1 MNETLR
7 ELRQQVFNTIR
18 NAFRNYAQDIRSAL
32 QRKSTLIPEN
42 VVLDAAQ
49 RAYDV
54 FLDTC
59 ATILST
65 DINQAPNGSVTT
77 DISPK
82 SITIELDKVLLEF
95 KTAIFFS
102 RTYPDAN
109 ASDDLAQREIVAN
122 GAYLGY
128 IVKAVCEIKR
138 GAHGIVDLS
147 VAFANPPEKM
157 QGFWFGTENYIFA
170 VQLPVDDIDEGL
182 PSAHKNGL
190 IVACQ
195 RAAQI
200 APLIS
205 TDEYQFVDSS
215 DFFVTE
221 KSTLGAA
228 ILKAL
233 REAIQQTK
241 TLRAAEI
248 NIGLTFWGYH
258 YATQNA
264 DNITKSSLV
273 FTYFIGGTYA
283 DVIDNPLG
291 LCVLIEL
298 PVTYHV
304 DNADIN
310 AFKNVRISIAPV
322 LRAAQQLNRLVI
334 DAASAPYTD
343 SPLPTVTET
352 VELPFG
358 TPTTTFINIIANKIK
373 DIIVRY
379 ESQHIRDIPQHMFFV
394 QAFLMGLSRKLR
406 ERVRKPKNESIK
418 ELLKTRF
425 PEGFD
430 MDIEIPIDALLRT
443 AANYTVRDDTK
454 QLLIYTTRVTI
465 TNWRLVVDVAS
476 APQLESPQATD
487 ARLNINLVVTYDAML
502 YADEKLRNTELYK
515 QYLSKVPIWVGDIY
529 AKVTYTLQLAR
540 LSWHFDEDAQIVT
553 LAIDCARS
561 LSVQGVRQKE
571 SAHVVLP
578 PNIEESIP
586 IPAPIIARVKLTNP
600 QQALEIAINTVLDMI
615 DELLLHSYTLVAVEL
630 WLHDWFHTLVERNIS
645 AIADAVRE
653 YESAQQG
660 R

>member
-7 ELRQQVFNTIR
+7 ELRQQAFNTIR
-18 NAFRNYAQDIRSAL
+18 NAFRNYEQDTRAAL

-42 VVLDAAQ
+42 VVLNAAR
-49 RAYDV
+49 RAHDV

-65 DINQAPNGSVTT
+65 DINQAPNGSVTAYKF
-77 DISPK
+77 PK
-82 SITIELDKVLLEF
+82 SFTIEPDKVLLEF
-95 KTAIFFS
+95 KTEISFS
-102 RTYPDAN
+102 HTYPDAN
-109 ASDDLAQREIVAN
+109 ASDDLAQREIIAN
-122 GAYLGY
+122 GAHLGY

-147 VAFANPPEKM
+147 VALTIPPAKAPDI
-157 QGFWFGTENYIFA
+157 GFGSNNYIFTA
-170 VQLPVDDIDEGL
+170 RLPADDIEGGL
-182 PSAHKNGL
+182 PSELKSGL

-200 APLIS
+200 APLVS
-205 TDEYQFVDSS
+205 MNDYPFADSN
-215 DFFVTE
+215 DLFVTE

-248 NIGLTFWGYH
+248 NIGYALWGYH

-273 FTYFIGGTYA
+273 LTYFIGGTFV

-291 LCVLIEL
+291 LCVLVEI

-304 DNADIN
+304 DNTDVN
-310 AFKNVRISIAPV
+310 AFKNVRISVTPV
-322 LRAAQQLNRLVI
+322 LRAAQQLNRLIFVV
-334 DAASAPYTD
+334 ASVPYTG
-343 SPLPTVTET
+343 SPLPTLTET

-358 TPTTTFINIIANKIK
+358 TPTTTFINTIANKIK

-394 QAFLMGLSRKLR
+394 QAFLMGLLRKLR
-406 ERVRKPKNESIK
+406 ERARKPKNENIK

-430 MDIEIPIDALLRT
+430 MDIVTPIGALLRI
-443 AANYTVRDDTK
+443 AANYTMRADTK
-454 QLLIYTTRVTI
+454 QLLETTTRVMM
-465 TNWRLVVDVAS
+465 TNWQMVVDAAS
-476 APQLESPQATD
+476 APQLESLQATD
-487 ARLNINLVVTYDAML
+487 ARLNINLVATYDAML
-502 YADEKLRNTELYK
+502 YADEMLRNTELYK
-515 QYLSKVPIWVGDIY
+515 QYLSKVPIWGGDIH

-561 LSVQGVRQKE
+561 LSVQGVKQKE
-571 SAHVVLP
+571 GAHVVLP
-578 PNIEESIP
+578 PNIEDTIP
-586 IPAPIIARVKLTNP
+586 VPAPIIARVKLTNP

-615 DELLLHSYTLVAVEL
+615 DDLLLQSYTLVAVESL
-630 WLHDWFHTLVERNIS
+630 LYRWFYDLAERNIS
-645 AIADAVRE
+645 AIADVVRE

-660 R
+660 G

>member
-1 MNETLR
+1 MRETLR
-7 ELRQQVFNTIR
+7 ELRQQAFNTIR
-18 NAFRNYAQDIRSAL
+18 NAFRNYAQDIRNAL

-42 VVLDAAQ
+42 VVLDAAR
-49 RAYDV
+49 RAHDV

-65 DINQAPNGSVTT
+65 DIKQAPNGSVTAYV
-77 DISPK
+77 SPK
-82 SITIELDKVLLEF
+82 SFTIEPDKVLVEF
-95 KTAIFFS
+95 TTTILFS
-102 RTYPDAN
+102 HTYPDAN
-109 ASDDLAQREIVAN
+109 ASDDLARREIVAN
-122 GAYLGY
+122 GAHLGY

-147 VAFANPPEKM
+147 VALTIPSANTP
-157 QGFWFGTENYIFA
+157 GIWFGSYNYIFTA
-170 VQLPVDDIDEGL
+170 RLPADDIEDGL
-182 PSAHKNGL
+182 PSELRSGL

-205 TDEYQFVDSS
+205 TGDYPFADSN
-215 DFFVTE
+215 DLYITE

-241 TLRAAEI
+241 TLRAAEV
-248 NIGLTFWGYH
+248 NIGYAFWGYH

-273 FTYFIGGTYA
+273 FTYFIGGTYT
-283 DVIDNPLG
+283 DVIDNPVG
-291 LCVLIEL
+291 LCVLVEI

-310 AFKNVRISIAPV
+310 AFKNVRISVTPV
-322 LRAAQQLNRLVI
+322 LRAARQLNHLIFAVT
-334 DAASAPYTD
+334 SVPYTD
-343 SPLPTVTET
+343 SPLPTLTET

-358 TPTTTFINIIANKIK
+358 TPTTTFINTIANKIK

-379 ESQHIRDIPQHMFFV
+379 ESQHIRDIPQHVFIV

-406 ERVRKPKNESIK
+406 ERARKPKNEHIK

-443 AANYTVRDDTK
+443 AANYTVRDDTE
-454 QLLIYTTRVTI
+454 QLLETTTRVMI
-465 TNWRLVVDVAS
+465 TNWRLVVDSAS

-487 ARLNINLVVTYDAML
+487 ARLNINLVATYDAML
-502 YADEKLRNTELYK
+502 YADEKLRNTELYR
-515 QYLSKVPIWVGDIY
+515 QYLSKVPIWGGDIY

-553 LAIDCARS
+553 LTIDCARS

-571 SAHVVLP
+571 GAHVVLP
-578 PNIEESIP
+578 PNIEEAMP
-586 IPAPIIARVKLTNP
+586 ISAPIIARVKLTNP

-615 DELLLHSYTLVAVEL
+615 DNLLLQSHTLVAVESRL
-630 WLHDWFHTLVERNIS
+630 YNWFYDLVTRNIS

-660 R
+660 G